1 MQVLKSITDP
11 FTGTWNHLKFLRK
24 KISNFVVH
32 SVSFGRRERK
42 TFHVT
47 LLTSDNTGFENKHFA
62 RFWWDFPAIWQLNYK
77 NHSMFI
83 VYEFRAMPNCIT
95 EETIHNSMTDSRR
108 ELTGF
113 NYRSYSTKRP
123 SCIKKMYD
131 KWRGDQQTSET
142 VLWSRPLYR
151 RFRFRHL
158 FRILVPSVDACHTIA
173 NPIFWFKFWLKFNTG
188 TGNSKQI

>member
-11 FTGTWNHLKFLRK
+11 FTGTWNHLKFLRE
-24 KISNFVVH
+24 KISNFVVRYIVQV
-32 SVSFGRRERK
+32 SVEENEKPS
-42 TFHVT
+42 TWLYWQV
-47 LLTSDNTGFENKHFA
+47 TSDNTGFENKHFA

-83 VYEFRAMPNCIT
+83 VYEFRAMSNCIT

-123 SCIKKMYD
+123 SCIKKNVRQEWNLNKNY
-131 KWRGDQQTSET
+131 
-142 VLWSRPLYR
+142 
-151 RFRFRHL
+151 
-158 FRILVPSVDACHTIA
+158 
-173 NPIFWFKFWLKFNTG
+173 
-188 TGNSKQI
+188 